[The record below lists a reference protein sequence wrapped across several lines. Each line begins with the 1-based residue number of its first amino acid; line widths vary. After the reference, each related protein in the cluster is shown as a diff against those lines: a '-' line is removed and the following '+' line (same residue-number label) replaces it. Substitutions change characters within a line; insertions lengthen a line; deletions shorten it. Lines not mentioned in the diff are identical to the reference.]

1 MTFKP
6 LHTMELLAPAGG
18 RSQLEAALRFGADAV
33 YLACDRFGMRQ
44 RAENFALAD
53 IPDAVRLAHD
63 AGAAVH
69 VTLNTLMDADD
80 IDALPGYLE
89 ALADAGVDAFIVS
102 DLGAFALA
110 QEHAP
115 GVALHVSTQASV
127 ANAAAARRWHDMGAA
142 RVVCAREMS
151 VEDIV
156 RLRADAPREL
166 EIEAF
171 AHGAMC
177 VAVSGRCLLSA
188 AMTGRSGNKGH
199 CSQSCRWS
207 YALVEEKRPGEYFP
221 IEEDVRGSF
230 VLNAQDLCMIDH
242 LDDLAAAGVDS
253 IKLEGRNKKAFYVAT
268 VVHAYRAVLDGADP
282 ASVHDDLLAIS
293 HRPYGT
299 GFYYGQP
306 NQTPERDGYVKECL
320 HVATVTACEPAGQ
333 RNATCGAAGESAGER
348 AAVDDSAGERAVA
361 GEPAGEHGMA
371 RGASDPAEDRAA
383 ACEPAGECV
392 VGSEPERGGSSW
404 IVEAQC
410 HNRFCEGDEL
420 EFLAPHRPIEKIR
433 VEGLRWLPD
442 PTEDDP
448 APHPVTVGVA
458 NRSMARYR
466 FTVGAPLQEGDL
478 LRARIAREGESR

>member
-1 MTFKP
+1 
-6 LHTMELLAPAGG
+6 MELLAPAGG

-102 DLGAFALA
+102 DLGAFTLA

-142 RVVCAREMS
+142 RVVCAREMGI
-151 VEDIV
+151 EDIA

-348 AAVDDSAGERAVA
+348 AAVDDSAEERAVA
-361 GEPAGEHGMA
+361 GEPAGERGSA
-371 RGASDPAEDRAA
+371 RGVSDLAMERVTAG
-383 ACEPAGECV
+383 ESAGECV
-392 VGSEPERGGSSW
+392 VGSEPERGGTSW

-420 EFLAPHRPIEKIR
+420 ELLAPHRPIEKIR
-433 VEGLRWLPD
+433 VECLRWLPD

-466 FTVGAPLQEGDL
+466 FTVGTPLQEGGL

>member
-1 MTFKP
+1 
-6 LHTMELLAPAGG
+6 MELLAPAGG

-80 IDALPGYLE
+80 IDALPGYFE

-102 DLGAFALA
+102 DLGAFTLA

-142 RVVCAREMS
+142 RVVCAREMGI
-151 VEDIV
+151 EDIA

-221 IEEDVRGSF
+221 IEEGVRGSF

-299 GFYYGQP
+299 GFYFSEAEQAPAY
-306 NQTPERDGYVKECL
+306 DGYEQETMHIADV
-320 HVATVTACEPAGQ
+320 
-333 RNATCGAAGESAGER
+333 
-348 AAVDDSAGERAVA
+348 VA
-361 GEPAGEHGMA
+361 G
-371 RGASDPAEDRAA
+371 DPHHLYLLCR
-383 ACEPAGECV
+383 
-392 VGSEPERGGSSW
+392 
-404 IVEAQC
+404 
-410 HNRFCEGDEL
+410 NRFAEGDEL
-420 EFLAPHRPIEKIR
+420 EVLAPHEPSRRLIVRDLHWLNTFGPDNHDEDAPAT
-433 VEGLRWLPD
+433 VEEALARA
-442 PTEDDP
+442 TP
-448 APHPVTVGVA
+448 ADWEAAAVA
-458 NRSMARYR
+458 NRSCNLYR
-466 FTVGAPLQEGDL
+466 ILVEGDACGGAPAAHVPEGSF
-478 LRARIAREGESR
+478 LRKRTFRRSARHGS

>member
-1 MTFKP
+1 
-6 LHTMELLAPAGG
+6 MELLAPAGG

-102 DLGAFALA
+102 DLGAFTLA

-115 GVALHVSTQASV
+115 VVALHVSTQASV

-142 RVVCAREMS
+142 RVVCAREMGI
-151 VEDIV
+151 EDIA

-333 RNATCGAAGESAGER
+333 RNATCGAAGESAGE
-348 AAVDDSAGERAVA
+348 
-361 GEPAGEHGMA
+361 
-371 RGASDPAEDRAA
+371 
-383 ACEPAGECV
+383 CV
-392 VGSEPERGGSSW
+392 VGSEPERGGTSW

-420 EFLAPHRPIEKIR
+420 ELLAPHRPIEKIR

-466 FTVGAPLQEGDL
+466 FTVGTPLQEGDL

>member
-63 AGAAVH
+63 ADAAVH

-102 DLGAFALA
+102 DLGAFTLA

-142 RVVCAREMS
+142 RVVCAREMGI
-151 VEDIV
+151 EDIA

-333 RNATCGAAGESAGER
+333 RGATCGAAAGRAGEH
-348 AAVDDSAGERAVA
+348 AADDSAGERAAA
-361 GEPAGEHGMA
+361 GGPAGERGMA
-371 RGASDPAEDRAA
+371 RGASGPAVERVAA
-383 ACEPAGECV
+383 GEPAGECV
-392 VGSEPERGGSSW
+392 VGFDSDRGGSSW

-420 EFLAPHRPIEKIR
+420 ELLAPHRPIEKIR

-466 FTVGAPLQEGDL
+466 FTVGTPLQAGDL

>member
-102 DLGAFALA
+102 DLGAFTLA

-127 ANAAAARRWHDMGAA
+127 ANAAAARRWHNMGAA
-142 RVVCAREMS
+142 RVVCAREMGI
-151 VEDIV
+151 EDIA

-242 LDDLAAAGVDS
+242 LDDLATAGVDS

-320 HVATVTACEPAGQ
+320 HVATVAACEPAGQ

-348 AAVDDSAGERAVA
+348 AAVDDSAEERAVA

-371 RGASDPAEDRAA
+371 RGASDPAGDRVAA
-383 ACEPAGECV
+383 GESAGECV
-392 VGSEPERGGSSW
+392 VGSEPERGGTSW

-420 EFLAPHRPIEKIR
+420 ELLAPHRPIEKIR

-466 FTVGAPLQEGDL
+466 FTVETPLQEGDL
-478 LRARIAREGESR
+478 LRARIARGEESR

>member
-1 MTFKP
+1 
-6 LHTMELLAPAGG
+6 MELLAPAGG
-18 RSQLEAALRFGADAV
+18 RSQMEAALRFGADAV

-69 VTLNTLMDADD
+69 VTINTLMDADD

-102 DLGAFALA
+102 DLGAFTLA

-142 RVVCAREMS
+142 RVVCAREMGI
-151 VEDIV
+151 EDIA

-242 LDDLAAAGVDS
+242 LDDLATAGVDS

-333 RNATCGAAGESAGER
+333 RGATCGAAAGRAGERAADDSAGERAAAGEPAGERGMARGVSDLAVERVAAGESAGE
-348 AAVDDSAGERAVA
+348 
-361 GEPAGEHGMA
+361 
-371 RGASDPAEDRAA
+371 
-383 ACEPAGECV
+383 CV
-392 VGSEPERGGSSW
+392 VGFESDRGGSSW

-420 EFLAPHRPIEKIR
+420 ELLAPHRPIEKIR

-466 FTVGAPLQEGDL
+466 FTVGTPLQEGDL

>member
-1 MTFKP
+1 
-6 LHTMELLAPAGG
+6 MELLAPAGG

-102 DLGAFALA
+102 DLGAFTLA

-142 RVVCAREMS
+142 RVVCAREMGI
-151 VEDIV
+151 EDIA

-221 IEEDVRGSF
+221 IEEGVRGSF

-333 RNATCGAAGESAGER
+333 RGATCGAAAGRAGER
-348 AAVDDSAGERAVA
+348 AADDSAGERAAA
-361 GEPAGEHGMA
+361 GEPAGERGMA
-371 RGASDPAEDRAA
+371 RGASDPAVERVAA
-383 ACEPAGECV
+383 GESAGECV
-392 VGSEPERGGSSW
+392 VCSQPERGGTSW

-420 EFLAPHRPIEKIR
+420 ELLAPHRPIEKIR

-466 FTVGAPLQEGDL
+466 FTVGTPLQAGDL

>member
-1 MTFKP
+1 
-6 LHTMELLAPAGG
+6 MELLAPAGG

-69 VTLNTLMDADD
+69 ATLNTLMDADD

-102 DLGAFALA
+102 DLGAFTLA

-142 RVVCAREMS
+142 RVVCAREMGI
-151 VEDIV
+151 EDIA

-242 LDDLAAAGVDS
+242 LDNLATAGVDS

-333 RNATCGAAGESAGER
+333 RGATCGAAAGRAGER
-348 AAVDDSAGERAVA
+348 AADDSAGERPAA
-361 GEPAGEHGMA
+361 GEPAGERGSA
-371 RGASDPAEDRAA
+371 RGVSDLAMECVTAG
-383 ACEPAGECV
+383 EPAGECV
-392 VGSEPERGGSSW
+392 VGFESDRGGSSW

-420 EFLAPHRPIEKIR
+420 ELLAPHRPIEKIR
-433 VEGLRWLPD
+433 VESLRWLPD

-466 FTVGAPLQEGDL
+466 FTVGTPLQEGDL

>member
-1 MTFKP
+1 
-6 LHTMELLAPAGG
+6 MELLAPAGG

-102 DLGAFALA
+102 DLGAFTLA

-127 ANAAAARRWHDMGAA
+127 ANAAAARRWHDMGAT
-142 RVVCAREMS
+142 RVVCAREMGI
-151 VEDIV
+151 EDIA

-242 LDDLAAAGVDS
+242 LDDLATAGVDS

-348 AAVDDSAGERAVA
+348 AAVDDSAEERAVT
-361 GEPAGEHGMA
+361 G
-371 RGASDPAEDRAA
+371 
-383 ACEPAGECV
+383 EPAGECV
-392 VGSEPERGGSSW
+392 VGFESDRGGSSW

-420 EFLAPHRPIEKIR
+420 ELLAPHRPIEKIR
-433 VEGLRWLPD
+433 VESLRWLPD

-466 FTVGAPLQEGDL
+466 FTVGTPLQEGDL

>member
-1 MTFKP
+1 
-6 LHTMELLAPAGG
+6 MELLAPAGG

-89 ALADAGVDAFIVS
+89 VLADAGVDAFIVS
-102 DLGAFALA
+102 DLGAFTLA

-142 RVVCAREMS
+142 RVVCAREMGI
-151 VEDIV
+151 EDIA

-221 IEEDVRGSF
+221 IEEGVRGSF

-333 RNATCGAAGESAGER
+333 RNATCGAAGEPAGER
-348 AAVDDSAGERAVA
+348 GS
-361 GEPAGEHGMA
+361 A
-371 RGASDPAEDRAA
+371 RGVSDLAMECVTAG
-383 ACEPAGECV
+383 EPAGECV
-392 VGSEPERGGSSW
+392 VGFESDRGGSSW

-410 HNRFCEGDEL
+410 RNRFCEGDEL
-420 EFLAPHRPIEKIR
+420 ELLAPHRPIEKIR

-466 FTVGAPLQEGDL
+466 FTVGTPLQAGDL

>member
-1 MTFKP
+1 
-6 LHTMELLAPAGG
+6 MELLAPAGG

-102 DLGAFALA
+102 DLGAFTLA

-142 RVVCAREMS
+142 RVVCAREMGI
-151 VEDIV
+151 EDIA

-348 AAVDDSAGERAVA
+348 AAAGEPAGDRAAA
-361 GEPAGEHGMA
+361 GEPAGERGMA
-371 RGASDPAEDRAA
+371 RGASDPVVERVAA
-383 ACEPAGECV
+383 GEPAGECV
-392 VGSEPERGGSSW
+392 IGSEPERGGTSW

-420 EFLAPHRPIEKIR
+420 ELLAPHRPIEKIR

-466 FTVGAPLQEGDL
+466 FTVGTPLQEGDL

>member
-1 MTFKP
+1 
-6 LHTMELLAPAGG
+6 MELLAPAGG

-102 DLGAFALA
+102 DLGAFTLA

-142 RVVCAREMS
+142 RVVCAREMGI
-151 VEDIV
+151 EDIA

-242 LDDLAAAGVDS
+242 LDDLATAGVDS

-348 AAVDDSAGERAVA
+348 AAVDDSAEERAVA
-361 GEPAGEHGMA
+361 GEPAGERGMA
-371 RGASDPAEDRAA
+371 RGASDPAGDRVAA
-383 ACEPAGECV
+383 GEFAGECV
-392 VGSEPERGGSSW
+392 VGSEPERGGTSW

-420 EFLAPHRPIEKIR
+420 ELLAPHRPIEKIR

-466 FTVGAPLQEGDL
+466 FTVGTPLQEGDL

>member
-1 MTFKP
+1 
-6 LHTMELLAPAGG
+6 MELLAPAGG

-69 VTLNTLMDADD
+69 VTINTLMDADD

-102 DLGAFALA
+102 DLGAFTLA

-142 RVVCAREMS
+142 RVVCAREMGI
-151 VEDIV
+151 EDIA

-221 IEEDVRGSF
+221 IEEGVRGSF

-333 RNATCGAAGESAGER
+333 RNATCGAAGESAGQR
-348 AAVDDSAGERAVA
+348 AADDPAVERVAA
-361 GEPAGEHGMA
+361 GEPAGERGMA
-371 RGASDPAEDRAA
+371 RGVSDLAMECVTAG
-383 ACEPAGECV
+383 EPAGECV
-392 VGSEPERGGSSW
+392 VGFESDRGGSSW

-420 EFLAPHRPIEKIR
+420 EFLAPHLPIEKIR

-466 FTVGAPLQEGDL
+466 FTVGTPLQAGDL

>member
-1 MTFKP
+1 MDSKP

-102 DLGAFALA
+102 DLGAFSLA
-110 QEHAP
+110 QRHAP
-115 GVALHVSTQASV
+115 DVALHVSTQASV

-151 VEDIV
+151 IQEIA

-221 IEEDVRGSF
+221 IEEDARGSF
-230 VLNAQDLCMIDH
+230 VLNAQDLCMIEH

-282 ASVHDDLLAIS
+282 ASVMDDLLAIS

-320 HVATVTACEPAGQ
+320 HVATVTACEPAG
-333 RNATCGAAGESAGER
+333 GDG
-348 AAVDDSAGERAVA
+348 AVA
-361 GEPAGEHGMA
+361 EPAEE
-371 RGASDPAEDRAA
+371 RIAA
-383 ACEPAGECV
+383 A
-392 VGSEPERGGSSW
+392 EPECGGSAW
-404 IVEAQC
+404 VVEAQC

-420 EFLAPHRPIEKIR
+420 ELLAPHRPIERIR

-448 APHPVTVGVA
+448 APYPVTVGVA

-466 FTVGAPLQEGDL
+466 FRSAVPMSPGDL
-478 LRARIAREGESR
+478 LRVRIADDGGSF

>member
-1 MTFKP
+1 
-6 LHTMELLAPAGG
+6 MELLAPAGG

-80 IDALPGYLE
+80 IDALPGYFE

-102 DLGAFALA
+102 DLGAFTLA

-142 RVVCAREMS
+142 RVVCAREMGI
-151 VEDIV
+151 EDIA

-333 RNATCGAAGESAGER
+333 RNATCGAAAGRAGVR
-348 AAVDDSAGERAVA
+348 AADDSAGERAAA
-361 GEPAGEHGMA
+361 GEPAGERGSA
-371 RGASDPAEDRAA
+371 RGASDPAVERVAA
-383 ACEPAGECV
+383 GESAGECV
-392 VGSEPERGGSSW
+392 VGSQPERGGTSW

-420 EFLAPHRPIEKIR
+420 ELLAPHRPIEKIR

-458 NRSMARYR
+458 NRSMARYH

-478 LRARIAREGESR
+478 LRARIAGEGESR

>member
-1 MTFKP
+1 
-6 LHTMELLAPAGG
+6 MELLAPAGG

-69 VTLNTLMDADD
+69 VTINTLMDADD

-102 DLGAFALA
+102 DLGAFTLA

-142 RVVCAREMS
+142 RVVCAREMGI
-151 VEDIV
+151 EDIA

-333 RNATCGAAGESAGER
+333 RGATCGAAAGRAGER
-348 AAVDDSAGERAVA
+348 AADDSAGERAAA
-361 GEPAGEHGMA
+361 GEPAGERGMA
-371 RGASDPAEDRAA
+371 RGASDPAVERVAA
-383 ACEPAGECV
+383 GESAGECV
-392 VGSEPERGGSSW
+392 VGSQPERGGTSW

-420 EFLAPHRPIEKIR
+420 ELLAPHRPIEKIR
-433 VEGLRWLPD
+433 VEGLCWLPD

-466 FTVGAPLQEGDL
+466 FTVGTPLQAGDL

>member
-1 MTFKP
+1 
-6 LHTMELLAPAGG
+6 MELLAPAGG

-102 DLGAFALA
+102 DLGAFTLA

-142 RVVCAREMS
+142 RVVCAREMGIK
-151 VEDIV
+151 DIA

-242 LDDLAAAGVDS
+242 LDDLATAGVDS

-348 AAVDDSAGERAVA
+348 GS
-361 GEPAGEHGMA
+361 A
-371 RGASDPAEDRAA
+371 RGVSDLAMECVTAG
-383 ACEPAGECV
+383 EPAGECV
-392 VGSEPERGGSSW
+392 VGFESDRGGSSW

-410 HNRFCEGDEL
+410 RNRFCEGDEL
-420 EFLAPHRPIEKIR
+420 ELLAPHRPIEKIR

-466 FTVGAPLQEGDL
+466 FTVGTPLQEGDL

>member
-1 MTFKP
+1 
-6 LHTMELLAPAGG
+6 MELLAPAGG

-80 IDALPGYLE
+80 IDALPGYFE
-89 ALADAGVDAFIVS
+89 VLADAGVDAFIVS
-102 DLGAFALA
+102 DLGAFTLA

-142 RVVCAREMS
+142 RVVCAREMGI
-151 VEDIV
+151 EDIA

-221 IEEDVRGSF
+221 IEEGVRGSF

-333 RNATCGAAGESAGER
+333 RGATCGAAAGRAGER
-348 AAVDDSAGERAVA
+348 AADDSAGERAAA
-361 GEPAGEHGMA
+361 GEPAGERGMA
-371 RGASDPAEDRAA
+371 RGVSDLAME
-383 ACEPAGECV
+383 CVTVGEPAGECV
-392 VGSEPERGGSSW
+392 VGFESDRGGSSW

-420 EFLAPHRPIEKIR
+420 ELLAPHRPIEKIR
-433 VEGLRWLPD
+433 VESLRWLPD

-466 FTVGAPLQEGDL
+466 FTVGTPLQEGDL

>member
-1 MTFKP
+1 
-6 LHTMELLAPAGG
+6 MELLAPAGG

-69 VTLNTLMDADD
+69 VTINTLMDADD

-102 DLGAFALA
+102 DLGAFTLA
-110 QEHAP
+110 QELAP

-142 RVVCAREMS
+142 RVVCAREMGI
-151 VEDIV
+151 EDIAH
-156 RLRADAPREL
+156 LRADAPREL

-333 RNATCGAAGESAGER
+333 RGATCGAAAGRAGER
-348 AAVDDSAGERAVA
+348 AADDSAGERAAA
-361 GEPAGEHGMA
+361 GEPAGERGMA
-371 RGASDPAEDRAA
+371 RGVSDLAMECVTAG
-383 ACEPAGECV
+383 EPAGECV
-392 VGSEPERGGSSW
+392 VGFESDRGGSSW

-420 EFLAPHRPIEKIR
+420 ELLAPHLPIEKIR

-466 FTVGAPLQEGDL
+466 FTVGTPLQAGDL

>member
-1 MTFKP
+1 
-6 LHTMELLAPAGG
+6 MELLAPAGG
-18 RSQLEAALRFGADAV
+18 LSQLKAALRFGADAV

-63 AGAAVH
+63 AGSQVH

-80 IDALPGYLE
+80 IAALPSYLE
-89 ALADAGVDAFIVS
+89 ALADADVDAFIVS
-102 DLGAFALA
+102 DLGAFSLA
-110 QEHAP
+110 QKHAP

-142 RVVCAREMS
+142 RVVCAREMGI
-151 VEDIV
+151 EDIA
-156 RLRADAPREL
+156 RLRADTPREL

-188 AMTGRSGNKGH
+188 AMTGRSGNRGH

-207 YALVEEKRPGEYFP
+207 YALVEEQRPGEYFP

-230 VLNAQDLCMIDH
+230 ILNAQDLCMIDH
-242 LDDLAAAGVDS
+242 LDDLAGAGVDS

-282 ASVHDDLLAIS
+282 LSVHDDLLAIS

-306 NQTPERDGYVKECL
+306 NQTFERDGYVKECL
-320 HVATVTACEPAGQ
+320 HVATVASC
-333 RNATCGAAGESAGER
+333 R
-348 AAVDDSAGERAVA
+348 AVDGEEGRY
-361 GEPAGEHGMA
+361 
-371 RGASDPAEDRAA
+371 S
-383 ACEPAGECV
+383 
-392 VGSEPERGGSSW
+392 
-404 IVEAQC
+404 VEALC
-410 HNRFCEGDEL
+410 HNRFCEGDAL
-420 EFLAPHRPIEKIR
+420 EALSPRRPIVQVR
-433 VEGLRWLPD
+433 VENLHWLPD
-442 PTEDDP
+442 PSEDDP
-448 APHPVTVGVA
+448 DPHSVTVDVA

-466 FTVGAPLQEGDL
+466 FTVDEPLHEGDF
-478 LRARIAREGESR
+478 LRARIAGGGSGR

>member
-1 MTFKP
+1 
-6 LHTMELLAPAGG
+6 MELLAPAGG

-102 DLGAFALA
+102 DLGAFTLA

-142 RVVCAREMS
+142 RGVCARELGI
-151 VEDIV
+151 EDIA

-333 RNATCGAAGESAGER
+333 RGVTCGAAAGRAGER
-348 AAVDDSAGERAVA
+348 AAAGEPAGDRAAA
-361 GEPAGEHGMA
+361 GEPAGERGMA
-371 RGASDPAEDRAA
+371 RGASDPAVERVAA
-383 ACEPAGECV
+383 GEFAGECV
-392 VGSEPERGGSSW
+392 IGSEPERGGTSW

-420 EFLAPHRPIEKIR
+420 ELLAPHRPIEKIR

-466 FTVGAPLQEGDL
+466 FTVGTPLQEGDL